1 MLELRA
7 ACYTEVNKLLFEFV
21 GPATLNTTTED
32 QLLGH
37 IKAISVKVVHKEVH
51 RMSFGKMAQSE
62 GESITHYVARLR
74 SQATLCQFT
83 VNCPCNPAVSV
94 SYADE
99 MVSQQ
104 MIIGLRNQ
112 DHQSR
117 ILSEVVTLLTLDAKI
132 NRIQAL
138 ETTEESALL
147 LHKPSS
153 HNSLAAAQSQYKRT
167 QSKGNQKSNNE
178 NNKRKCRGCG
188 RHAHPD
194 GKPIRRENCPAYDKT
209 CNNCKIKGHFA
220 NVCEK
225 AERINARAALTTG
238 DSEIPQ
244 NGLEAMQPMES
255 NSSATFAFSQQDFRR
270 GGPPI
275 GKT

>member
-1 MLELRA
+1 M
-7 ACYTEVNKLLFEFV
+7 
-21 GPATLNTTTED
+21 P
-32 QLLGH
+32 
-37 IKAISVKVVHKEVH
+37 I
-51 RMSFGKMAQSE
+51 
-62 GESITHYVARLR
+62 
-74 SQATLCQFT
+74 T

-94 SYADE
+94 NYVDE

-117 ILSEVVTLLTLDAKI
+117 ILLEVVTLLTLDAKI

-153 HNSLAAAQSQYKRT
+153 HNSLAAAQSQYKGT

-178 NNKRKCRGCG
+178 NNKHKCRGCG

-194 GKPIRRENCPAYDKT
+194 GKPMQQENCPADDKT
-209 CNNCKIKGHFA
+209 CNNCKIKGILRTS
-220 NVCEK
+220 VK
-225 AERINARAALTTG
+225 
-238 DSEIPQ
+238 
-244 NGLEAMQPMES
+244 
-255 NSSATFAFSQQDFRR
+255 RR
-270 GGPPI
+270 
-275 GKT
+275 KE